1 MTRALVTG
9 ANGFLGSYI
18 VQQLVE
24 RGYSVRALMRRKDEL
39 VSGMGVETA
48 QADVRN
54 LESVEAACEGID
66 IVFHVA
72 AISGIWGSWKMYHG
86 TNTVGTRN
94 VVEAC
99 IRQKVPRLVYTSS
112 PSVTFNGDHQFNQN
126 ETAPYAKRWL
136 CNYPHSKALAEQYVL
151 EANEEGTLMTC
162 ALRPHLIWG
171 PRDKH
176 LIPRLVE
183 RAKSKKLRRVGDG
196 TNEVDSIFVENAA
209 MAHLMAADALQSG
222 SPVCGSAYFLSQ
234 DEPVN
239 CWSWINDI
247 LQLAGLPRV
256 RKSISFTAAYRLGY
270 MLECY
275 HEIFNIESEPRMTR
289 FLASQLAKS
298 HYFDISRAKR
308 DFGYYAKVS
317 TEEGMRRL
325 SFGGTRN

>member
-209 MAHLMAADALQSG
+209 MAHLMAADALQPG

-256 RKSISFTAAYRLGY
+256 RKSISFTAAYRLAIY
-270 MLECY
+270 WSVTTRSSTSNPSLE
-275 HEIFNIESEPRMTR
+275 
-289 FLASQLAKS
+289 
-298 HYFDISRAKR
+298 
-308 DFGYYAKVS
+308 
-317 TEEGMRRL
+317 
-325 SFGGTRN
+325 